1 MTTSQNNH
9 WCEKEK
15 KKTTQSN
22 AGNKKWICC
31 QTDQL
36 ALTSWKAFKLKT
48 GHSIKKFGS
57 IYTTISDDTLSLKA
71 SDSLKRKKTVDIC
84 SKDWKRSD
92 HTRWFFYLCLN
103 QHWRVIKKTKKTQAA
118 VAYTPKWS
126 LSVTHSGILFHQV
139 ASCKHHIPLSSL
151 ARLTLW
157 PG

>member
-9 WCEKEK
+9 WCEKK

-36 ALTSWKAFKLKT
+36 VLTSWKAFKLKT

-57 IYTTISDDTLSLKA
+57 IYTTISDDTFSLKA

-92 HTRWFFYLCLN
+92 HTRWFFLLVLKPTLTS
-103 QHWRVIKKTKKTQAA
+103 QIKKKNTGSSRIQTNGASVSLTQ
-118 VAYTPKWS
+118 VFCFIS
-126 LSVTHSGILFHQV
+126 LLHVNITSH
-139 ASCKHHIPLSSL
+139 
-151 ARLTLW
+151 
-157 PG
+157 